1 MENTWR
7 ALSAREIEQ
16 LEKQLNSADDW
27 NLVSVVDAFNVEG
40 VHRTHFGGNVFIG
53 ADVRIANVGL
63 LAGYRLGDGCCLQN
77 VGELSFTGYRFDFP
91 VEICNE
97 DGSRTI
103 TASPDMIVTDAC
115 LAASVAADHPLR
127 TLCASAE
134 VYAAMK
140 TGFFGRGVEIRN
152 VRAVRNAYVGEH
164 ARLSECTLLENVL
177 VQSSAEEP
185 TFLGAGVVVR
195 NAVLG
200 LQNVVD
206 TNAIVRNVV
215 TGSHVSM
222 TDGLRISHTVVGD
235 NSHLACC
242 EVLHALIYSF
252 HEQHHNNSFL
262 IASTLQGQTNV
273 AAGATLGSNH
283 NGRMNDCDLVA
294 GRGFWPGLCVS
305 VKFPSRFASYTLM
318 AKGDYPYEINL
329 KLPFCLLNN
338 NVHDNVLEIMPAF
351 WWMYNAFALR
361 RNAQK
366 FAQRDKRKV
375 VTQYVHTAPL
385 APDTVQEIVDALNL
399 IRQEDEALTR
409 GVERSKRSVR
419 ILKKKEAEAA
429 YREML
434 LYYVI
439 DTLKESYDRDPLH
452 LLQMVKQSEREAW
465 ANVGGQLMLQEEA
478 DKLLQQPSSDWQS
491 MHVRYAEQ
499 WERYEQDNRRNACY
513 VLKYLCDAKPDLEKM
528 QMLFE
533 EGADVAARFEA
544 RADAERARDL
554 AMKNGMDVGC

>member
-7 ALSAREIEQ
+7 ALSAQEIEQ
-16 LEKQLNSADDW
+16 LEKQFNSADDW
-27 NLVSVVDAFNVEG
+27 NLVSVVDAFKADG
-40 VHRTHFGGNVFIG
+40 IHRTHFGGNVFIG
-53 ADVRIANVGL
+53 AGVRIANVGL
-63 LAGYRLGDGCCLQN
+63 LAGYRLGDGCRLQN

-91 VEICNE
+91 MEVCNE
-97 DGSRTI
+97 DGSHTI
-103 TASPDMIVTDAC
+103 TACPEMTTADAC

-127 TLCASAE
+127 TMRASAE
-134 VYAAMK
+134 MYAAMT
-140 TGFFGRGVEIRN
+140 TGFIGCGVEIRN
-152 VRAVRNAYVGEH
+152 VRAVRDAYVCEH

-177 VQSSAEEP
+177 VHSSAEEP

-206 TNAIVRNVV
+206 ANAIVRHVV
-215 TGSHVSM
+215 TGSHVSLS
-222 TDGLRISHTVVGD
+222 DGLRISHTVVGD

-242 EVLHALIYSF
+242 EVLHALIFPF

-262 IASTLQGQTNV
+262 IASKLQGQTNV

-338 NVHDNVLEIMPAF
+338 NVHDNVLEIMPAY

-361 RNAQK
+361 RNARK
-366 FAQRDKRKV
+366 FVQRDHRRV
-375 VTQYVHTAPL
+375 VSQYIQTKPL
-385 APDTVQEIVDALNL
+385 APDTVQEIMDALNL
-399 IRQEDEALTR
+399 MRLEDEALMQ
-409 GVERSKRSVR
+409 GVERSKRKVR
-419 ILKKKEAEAA
+419 VLKKKEAEAA

-434 LYYVI
+434 LYYVV
-439 DTLKESYDRDPLH
+439 DTLKESYDRDPLQ
-452 LLQMVKQSEREAW
+452 LLQMVKQAERHAW
-465 ANVGGQLMLQEEA
+465 TNVGGQLMLQAEV
-478 DKLLQQPSSDWQS
+478 DKLWQQPSSDWQS
-491 MHVRYAEQ
+491 MHARYAEQ
-499 WERYEQDNRRNACY
+499 WERYELDNRQNACF

-528 QMLFE
+528 QMLFK
-533 EGADVAARFEA
+533 EGVDVAARFEA
-544 RADAERARDL
+544 RADAERLRDHSL
-554 AMKNGMDVGC
+554 NS

>member
-7 ALSAREIEQ
+7 ALSAQEIEQ
-16 LEKQLNSADDW
+16 LEKQFNSADDW
-27 NLVSVVDAFNVEG
+27 NLVSVVDAFKADG
-40 VHRTHFGGNVFIG
+40 IHRTHFGGNVFIG
-53 ADVRIANVGL
+53 AGVRIANVGL

-91 VEICNE
+91 VAICNE

-103 TASPDMIVTDAC
+103 TASPDMTVADAC
-115 LAASVAADHPLR
+115 LAAGVAADHPLR
-127 TLCASAE
+127 TMRASAE
-134 VYAAMK
+134 TYAVMA
-140 TGFFGRGVEIRN
+140 TGFIGSGVEIRN
-152 VRAVRNAYVGEH
+152 VRAVRDAYVCEH

-177 VQSSAEEP
+177 VHSSAEES

-206 TNAIVRNVV
+206 ANAIVRHVV
-215 TGSHVSM
+215 TGSHVSLS
-222 TDGLRISHTVVGD
+222 DGLRISHTVVGD

-242 EVLHALIYSF
+242 EVLHALIFPF

-262 IASTLQGQTNV
+262 IASKLQGQTNV

-283 NGRMNDCDLVA
+283 NGRMNDCDLEA

-338 NVHDNVLEIMPAF
+338 NVHDNVLEIMPAY

-361 RNAQK
+361 RNARK
-366 FAQRDKRKV
+366 FVQRDQRRV
-375 VTQYVHTAPL
+375 VSQYIQTKPL
-385 APDTVQEIVDALNL
+385 APDTVQEIMDALNL
-399 IRQEDEALTR
+399 MRLEDEALTQ
-409 GVERSKRSVR
+409 GVERSKRKVR
-419 ILKKKEAEAA
+419 VLKKKEAEAA

-434 LYYVI
+434 LYYVV
-439 DTLKESYDRDPLH
+439 DTLKESYDRDPLQ
-452 LLQMVKQSEREAW
+452 LLQMVKQAERKAW
-465 ANVGGQLMLQEEA
+465 ANVGGQLMLQTEV
-478 DKLLQQPSSDWQS
+478 DKMLQQPSCDWS
-491 MHVRYAEQ
+491 AMHKRYMEQ
-499 WERYEQDNRRNACY
+499 WERYELDNRQNACF

-544 RADAERARDL
+544 RADAERLRDHSL
-554 AMKNGMDVGC
+554 NS

>member
-7 ALSAREIEQ
+7 ALSAQEIEQ

-27 NLVSVVDAFNVEG
+27 NLVSVVDAFKADG
-40 VHRTHFGGNVFIG
+40 IHRTHFGGNVFIG
-53 ADVRIANVGL
+53 ADVRVANVGL
-63 LAGYRLGDGCCLQN
+63 LAGYRLGDGCRLQN
-77 VGELSFTGYRFDFP
+77 VDELSFMGYRFNFP
-91 VEICNE
+91 IEVCNE
-97 DGSRTI
+97 DGSHTI
-103 TASPDMIVTDAC
+103 TACPEMTTADAC

-127 TLCASAE
+127 SIQTSVA
-134 VYAAMK
+134 VFAAM
-140 TGFFGRGVEIRN
+140 TVGVVGQGAVIRN
-152 VRAVRNAYVGEH
+152 VRAVRDCYVGEN
-164 ARLSECTLLENVL
+164 AFLSECTLLENVF
-177 VQSSAEEP
+177 VHSSADEP
-185 TFLGAGVVVR
+185 TRIGAGVIAC

-215 TGSHVSM
+215 TGSHVSLS
-222 TDGLRISHTVVGD
+222 DGLRLSHTVVGD

-242 EVLHALIYSF
+242 EVLHALIFPF

-262 IASTLQGQTNV
+262 IAAKLQGQTNV

-361 RNAQK
+361 RNARK
-366 FAQRDKRKV
+366 FVQRDHRKV
-375 VTQYVHTAPL
+375 VCQYIQTSPL
-385 APDTVQEIVDALNL
+385 APDTVQEIMDALNL
-399 IRQEDEALTR
+399 MRLEDEALTQ
-409 GVERSKRSVR
+409 GVERSKRAVR
-419 ILKKKEAEAA
+419 ILKKTEAEAA

-434 LYYVI
+434 LYYVTN
-439 DTLKESYDRDPLH
+439 TLKEAYDSDPLY
-452 LLQMVKQSEREAW
+452 LLQMVKQAERKAW
-465 ANVGGQLMLQEEA
+465 ANVGGQLMLQTEV
-478 DKLLQQPSSDWQS
+478 DKMLQQPSSDWKA
-491 MHVRYAEQ
+491 MHERYREQ
-499 WERYEQDNRRNACY
+499 WERYEQDNLQNACF
-513 VLKYLCDAKPDLEKM
+513 VLKYLCDAKPDLEKL
-528 QMLFE
+528 QMLFK
-533 EGADVAARFEA
+533 EGVDVVARFEA

-554 AMKNGMDVGC
+554 AAIGVL

>member
-7 ALSAREIEQ
+7 ALSAQEIEQ

-27 NLVSVVDAFNVEG
+27 NLVSVVDAFKVDC

-63 LAGYRLGDGCCLQN
+63 LAGYRLEEGCRLQN

-91 VEICNE
+91 VEVCNE
-97 DGSRTI
+97 DGSHTI
-103 TASPDMIVTDAC
+103 TACPDMTTTDAC

-127 TLCASAE
+127 FMRASAAA
-134 VYAAMK
+134 YAAM
-140 TGFFGRGVEIRN
+140 TLGVVGRGTQIRN
-152 VRAVRNAYVGEH
+152 VQAVRDCYVGEN
-164 ARLSECTLLENVL
+164 AVLSECTLVENVF
-177 VQSSAEEP
+177 VHSSADEP
-185 TFLGAGVVVR
+185 THLGAGVIVR
-195 NAVLG
+195 NVVLG

-206 TNAIVRNVV
+206 THAIVRNVV
-215 TGSHVSM
+215 TGSHVSL

-242 EVLHALIYSF
+242 EVLHALIYPF

-262 IASTLQGQTNV
+262 IAAKLQGQTNV

-366 FAQRDKRKV
+366 FVQRDHRKV
-375 VTQYVHTAPL
+375 VSQYIQTSPL
-385 APDTVQEIVDALNL
+385 APDTVQEIMDALNRMRL
-399 IRQEDEALTR
+399 EDEALTK
-409 GVERSKRSVR
+409 GVERSKRAVR
-419 ILKKKEAEAA
+419 ILKKTEAEAA

-434 LYYVI
+434 LYYVMN
-439 DTLKESYDRDPLH
+439 TLKEAYDRDPLH
-452 LLQMVKQSEREAW
+452 LLQMVKQAERKAW
-465 ANVGGQLMLQEEA
+465 ANVGGQLMLQTEV
-478 DKLLQQPSSDWQS
+478 DKMLQQPSSDWKA
-491 MHVRYAEQ
+491 MHERYREQ
-499 WERYEQDNRRNACY
+499 WERYEQDNLQNACF
-513 VLKYLCDAKPDLEKM
+513 VLKYLCDAKPDLEKL
-528 QMLFE
+528 QMLFK
-533 EGADVAARFEA
+533 EGVDVVARFEA

-554 AMKNGMDVGC
+554 AAITNM